1 METVSKTKI
10 RRRLELGK
18 KSCILMLK
26 LCPETD
32 RRVSGVGRKTRISQ
46 RSGDPSCMKKTPE
59 TRKDS
64 GSRIRRWVS
73 FHMTRLIDQWSFNAV
88 FFLVFLKLLQLCKL
102 LGAKP
107 TENGWRKVTG
117 IFLKGDISKFML
129 GIFRVT
135 PYPSGDLPS
144 CMDEAR
150 ERFLTRFAEFLR
162 AHGELHWAIMQKTFR
177 MHRRRLTETDL
188 LEVEFRQDGTLEN
201 ARIVLDPRYPP
212 SALSGKDID
221 TVLSLL
227 VRTHNRLNGGTDP
240 TRSRKL
246 YRIVKRRVLYLNAA
260 NLAKRMEAVRLL
272 RRMMNASCVTFLPL
286 PEHGTEAEI
295 QAERL
300 RTPDVTTYRHPGWGL
315 LNVFVRIH
323 PRLGEADL
331 WIQYHHVPVDG
342 MAMQEVLTEL
352 KTEWGEAG
360 KMSFPA
366 PGSPAS
372 EVEIQETPHKG
383 LFRARAF
390 FRFDGLLEL
399 RRRLNQKYAAEMR
412 GPATIAGMILWGLAK
427 SPQLHD
433 AKMLFPVDVEPG
445 TAAGG
450 NAPQRFERELSL
462 VFIRPSDYM
471 THLEKMGGFILFQR
485 EFNRRLKKTR
495 YRCSET
501 YEMLE
506 LLSMIH
512 PLFYYYAK
520 YLMPKEF
527 HDVVGTFGLS
537 VLRHAEVFIAPVT
550 DLQIR
555 GFLAFGRMDMPCEG
569 GGTAGCVSICGTREQ
584 IEAYLAAL
592 ERISGDYQSLLGKQK
607 QITEGEMS

>member
-1 METVSKTKI
+1 
-10 RRRLELGK
+10 
-18 KSCILMLK
+18 
-26 LCPETD
+26 
-32 RRVSGVGRKTRISQ
+32 
-46 RSGDPSCMKKTPE
+46 MKKT
-59 TRKDS
+59 TATGKDS
-64 GSRIRRWVS
+64 GLRIRRWVS
-73 FHMTRLIDQWSFNAV
+73 FHMTRLIDEWSLNAI

-107 TENGWRKVTG
+107 TENGWRKATG

-135 PYPSGDLPS
+135 PYPADTPPQN
-144 CMDEAR
+144 MDEAK
-150 ERFLTRFAEFLR
+150 ERFLSRFAEFLR

-177 MHRRRLTETDL
+177 VHRRRLTETDL
-188 LEVEFRQDGTLEN
+188 LEVEFRPDGTLEN

-212 SALSGKDID
+212 TVMSGKEID
-221 TVLSLL
+221 MLLSFL

-240 TRSRKL
+240 TRARKL
-246 YRIVKRRVLYLNAA
+246 YRIVKHRVLYLNAA

-286 PEHGTEAEI
+286 PEQGTEAEI
-295 QAERL
+295 HAERL
-300 RTPDVTTYRHPGWGL
+300 KTPDVTMFRHPGWGL
-315 LNVFVRIH
+315 LNVFVRVH

-360 KMSFPA
+360 KMSFPT
-366 PGSPAS
+366 PGSPTA

-399 RRRLNQKYAAEMR
+399 RRRINLAYAAEMR

-445 TAAGG
+445 QTAEGKP
-450 NAPQRFERELSL
+450 PQRFERELSL

-471 THLEKMGGFILFQR
+471 TPLEKMGGFVLFQR

-520 YLMPKEF
+520 YLMPREF

-550 DLQIR
+550 ELQIR

-584 IEAYLAAL
+584 IEAYLTAL

-607 QITEGEMS
+607 QITEGETP

>member
-1 METVSKTKI
+1 MFEVVFEKGNAAPASGHEQGTMLRQGELFRMKTTPDNTKDNGFRI
-10 RRRLELGK
+10 RRR
-18 KSCILMLK
+18 
-26 LCPETD
+26 
-32 RRVSGVGRKTRISQ
+32 
-46 RSGDPSCMKKTPE
+46 
-59 TRKDS
+59 
-64 GSRIRRWVS
+64 VS
-73 FHMTRLIDQWSFNAV
+73 FHMTRLFDQWSFNAIC
-88 FFLVFLKLLQLCKL
+88 FLIFLKLLQLCKL

-135 PYPSGDLPS
+135 PYPSGMRPETMKD
-144 CMDEAR
+144 AK
-150 ERFLTRFAEFLR
+150 ERFLLRFGEFLR

-177 MHRRRLTETDL
+177 LHRRRLTETDL
-188 LEVEFRQDGTLEN
+188 LEVEFRPDGTLEN
-201 ARIVLDPRYPP
+201 ARMVFDPRYPP
-212 SALSGKDID
+212 SGALSAKDID
-221 TVLSLL
+221 MLLSFF

-240 TRSRKL
+240 TRARKL
-246 YRIVKRRVLYLNAA
+246 YRKVKRRVLYLNAA
-260 NLAKRMEAVRLL
+260 NLGKRVEAVRLL

-286 PEHGTEAEI
+286 PDGGSEEKI
-295 QAERL
+295 RAERL
-300 RTPDVTTYRHPGWGL
+300 KTPDVTVYRHPGWGL

-323 PRLGEADL
+323 PGLGEADL

-342 MAMQEVLTEL
+342 LAMQEVLTEL

-360 KMSFPA
+360 RMSFPA
-366 PGSPAS
+366 PGSDAAD
-372 EVEIQETPHKG
+372 VEIRETPRKG

-399 RRRLNQKYAAEMR
+399 RRRINKAHAADMR

-445 TAAGG
+445 QAAEGG
-450 NAPQRFERELSL
+450 PPQRFERELSL

-471 THLEKMGGFILFQR
+471 THAEKLGGFIAFQR

-501 YEMLE
+501 YEMIE

-520 YLMPKEF
+520 YLMPREF
-527 HDVVGTFGLS
+527 QDVVGTFGLS

-555 GFLAFGRMDMPCEG
+555 GFLAFGRMDMPCDG

-584 IEAYLAAL
+584 IEAYLTAL

-607 QITEGEMS
+607 QITEGERP

>member
-1 METVSKTKI
+1 MKTAQ
-10 RRRLELGK
+10 E
-18 KSCILMLK
+18 
-26 LCPETD
+26 
-32 RRVSGVGRKTRISQ
+32 RKH
-46 RSGDPSCMKKTPE
+46 
-59 TRKDS
+59 DS

-73 FHMTRLIDQWSFNAV
+73 SHMTRLVDEWSFNAICFV
-88 FFLVFLKLLQLCKL
+88 IFLKLLQLCRL

-135 PYPSGDLPS
+135 PYSDGVAPGT
-144 CMDEAR
+144 MTEAR
-150 ERFLTRFAEFLR
+150 ERFLSRFGDFLR
-162 AHGELHWAIMQKTFR
+162 AHGELHWSIMQKTFR
-177 MHRRRLTETDL
+177 LHRKRLTETDL
-188 LEVEFRQDGTLEN
+188 LEVEFRPDGTLEN
-201 ARIVLDPRYPP
+201 ARMTFDSRYPP
-212 SALSGKDID
+212 SGALSDSDIRML
-221 TVLSLL
+221 LSFF
-227 VRTHNRLNGGTDP
+227 VRTHNRLTGLADSV
-240 TRSRKL
+240 RARKL
-246 YRIVKRRVLYLNAA
+246 YRKVKRRVLYLNAA
-260 NLAKRMEAVRLL
+260 NLARRMEAVRLL
-272 RRMMNASCVTFLPL
+272 RRIMNASCVTFLPL
-286 PEHGTEAEI
+286 PEGGDADAI

-300 RTPDVTTYRHPGWGL
+300 KTPDVTVYRHPGWGL

-323 PRLGEADL
+323 PDLSEADL

-342 MAMQEVLTEL
+342 LAMQEVLSEL
-352 KTEWGEAG
+352 KAEWGEAG
-360 KMSFPA
+360 KMCFPA
-366 PGSPAS
+366 PGSPAA

-390 FRFDGLLEL
+390 FRFDGLLEM
-399 RRRLNQKYAAEMR
+399 RRRLNQKHQREMR

-445 TAAGG
+445 SAPEGKP
-450 NAPQRFERELSL
+450 PQRFERELSL

-471 THLEKMGGFILFQR
+471 THAEKMGGFLLFQR

-520 YLMPKEF
+520 YLMPREF

-584 IEAYLAAL
+584 IEAYLTAL
-592 ERISGDYQSLLGKQK
+592 ERISGDYQSLLDKRR
-607 QITEGEMS
+607 QITEGGES

>member
-1 METVSKTKI
+1 MFRGYVRRQIVGKTYGHQPENQAESGGTTIMKTAPKI
-10 RRRLELGK
+10 K
-18 KSCILMLK
+18 K
-26 LCPETD
+26 D
-32 RRVSGVGRKTRISQ
+32 N
-46 RSGDPSCMKKTPE
+46 
-59 TRKDS
+59 

-73 FHMTRLIDQWSFNAV
+73 FHMTRLFDQWSFNAIC
-88 FFLVFLKLLQLCKL
+88 FLIFLKLLQLCKL
-102 LGAKP
+102 MGAKP
-107 TENGWRKVTG
+107 TENGWRKATG

-135 PYPSGDLPS
+135 PYPADAQPKD
-144 CMDEAR
+144 MNEAK
-150 ERFLTRFAEFLR
+150 EHFLTRFAEFLR

-177 MHRRRLTETDL
+177 LHRRRLTETDL
-188 LEVEFRQDGTLEN
+188 LEVEFRTDGTLEN

-212 SALSGKDID
+212 SAALSEKDID
-221 TVLSLL
+221 TILSLF

-240 TRSRKL
+240 TRARKL

-260 NLAKRMEAVRLL
+260 NLGKRMEAVRLL

-286 PEHGTEAEI
+286 PGHGTEAEI

-300 RTPDVTTYRHPGWGL
+300 KTPDVTVYRHPGWGL

-323 PRLGEADL
+323 PGLGEADL

-342 MAMQEVLTEL
+342 LAMQEVLTEL
-352 KTEWGEAG
+352 KTEWGNAG
-360 KMSFPA
+360 RMSFPA
-366 PGSPAS
+366 PGSDAAA
-372 EVEIQETPHKG
+372 VEIRETPHKG

-399 RRRLNQKYAAEMR
+399 RRRINRAYAAEMR

-433 AKMLFPVDVEPG
+433 VKMLFPVDVEPG
-445 TAAGG
+445 QVAEGKP
-450 NAPQRFERELSL
+450 PQRFERELSL

-471 THLEKMGGFILFQR
+471 THIEKMGGFILFQR

-501 YEMLE
+501 YEMIE

-555 GFLAFGRMDMPCEG
+555 GFLAFGRMDMPCDG

-584 IEAYLAAL
+584 IKAYLAAL
-592 ERISGDYQSLLGKQK
+592 DRISGDYQSLLGKQK
-607 QITEGEMS
+607 QITEGETP

>member
-1 METVSKTKI
+1 MKT
-10 RRRLELGK
+10 
-18 KSCILMLK
+18 
-26 LCPETD
+26 
-32 RRVSGVGRKTRISQ
+32 
-46 RSGDPSCMKKTPE
+46 TPE
-59 TRKDS
+59 KKKDS

-73 FHMTRLIDQWSFNAV
+73 FHMTRLIDEWSFNAIC
-88 FFLVFLKLLQLCKL
+88 FLIFLKLLQLFKL

-135 PYPSGDLPS
+135 PYSEGAVPETIT
-144 CMDEAR
+144 EAR
-150 ERFLTRFAEFLR
+150 ERFLSRFGEFLR

-177 MHRRRLTETDL
+177 LHRKRLTETDL
-188 LEVEFRQDGTLEN
+188 LEVEFRPDGTLEN
-201 ARIVLDPRYPP
+201 ARMTFDPRYPP
-212 SALSGKDID
+212 SD
-221 TVLSLL
+221 VLSDNDIRILL
-227 VRTHNRLNGGTDP
+227 SFFVRTHNRLTGLADSV
-240 TRSRKL
+240 RAQKL
-246 YRIVKRRVLYLNAA
+246 YRKVKRRVLYLNAA
-260 NLAKRMEAVRLL
+260 NIGKRMEAVRLL
-272 RRMMNASCVTFLPL
+272 RRIMNASCVTFLPL
-286 PEHGTEAEI
+286 PEGGDAAAI

-300 RTPDVTTYRHPGWGL
+300 KTPDVTVYRHPGWGL

-323 PRLGEADL
+323 PGLSEADL

-342 MAMQEVLTEL
+342 LAMQEVLSEL
-352 KTEWGEAG
+352 KAEWGEAG
-360 KMSFPA
+360 RMCFPA
-366 PGSPAS
+366 PGSPAA
-372 EVEIQETPHKG
+372 EVEIRETPRKG

-390 FRFDGLLEL
+390 FRFDGLLEM
-399 RRRLNQKYAAEMR
+399 RRRLNQKHQREMR

-445 TAAGG
+445 SAPEGKP
-450 NAPQRFERELSL
+450 PQRFERELSL

-471 THLEKMGGFILFQR
+471 THLEKMGGFLLFQR

-501 YEMLE
+501 YEMIE

-520 YLMPKEF
+520 YLMPREF

-584 IEAYLAAL
+584 IDAYLTAL
-592 ERISGDYQSLLGKQK
+592 ERISGDYQSLLDKRK
-607 QITEGEMS
+607 PITEGEES

>member
-1 METVSKTKI
+1 
-10 RRRLELGK
+10 
-18 KSCILMLK
+18 
-26 LCPETD
+26 
-32 RRVSGVGRKTRISQ
+32 
-46 RSGDPSCMKKTPE
+46 
-59 TRKDS
+59 
-64 GSRIRRWVS
+64 
-73 FHMTRLIDQWSFNAV
+73 MTRLIDEWSFNAIC
-88 FFLVFLKLLQLCKL
+88 FLIFLKLLQLFKL

-135 PYPSGDLPS
+135 PYSEGAVPETIT
-144 CMDEAR
+144 EAR
-150 ERFLTRFAEFLR
+150 ERFLSRFGEFLR

-177 MHRRRLTETDL
+177 LHRKRLTETDL
-188 LEVEFRQDGTLEN
+188 LEVEFRPDGTLEN
-201 ARIVLDPRYPP
+201 ARMTFDPRYPP
-212 SALSGKDID
+212 SD
-221 TVLSLL
+221 VLSDNDIRILL
-227 VRTHNRLNGGTDP
+227 SFFVRTHNRLTGLADSV
-240 TRSRKL
+240 RAQKL
-246 YRIVKRRVLYLNAA
+246 YRKVKRRVLYLNAA
-260 NLAKRMEAVRLL
+260 NLGKRMEAVRVL
-272 RRMMNASCVTFLPL
+272 RRIMNASCVTFLPL
-286 PEHGTEAEI
+286 PEGGDAAAI
-295 QAERL
+295 QTERL
-300 RTPDVTTYRHPGWGL
+300 KTPDVTVYRHPGWGL

-323 PRLGEADL
+323 PGLSEADL

-342 MAMQEVLTEL
+342 LAMQEVLSEL
-352 KTEWGEAG
+352 KAEWGEAG
-360 KMSFPA
+360 RMCFPA
-366 PGSPAS
+366 PGSPAA
-372 EVEIQETPHKG
+372 EVEIRETPRKG

-390 FRFDGLLEL
+390 FRFDGLLEM
-399 RRRLNQKYAAEMR
+399 RRRLNQKHQREMR

-445 TAAGG
+445 SAPEGKP
-450 NAPQRFERELSL
+450 PQRFERELSL

-471 THLEKMGGFILFQR
+471 THLEKMGGFLLFQR

-501 YEMLE
+501 YEMIE

-520 YLMPKEF
+520 YLMPREF

-584 IEAYLAAL
+584 IDAYLTAL
-592 ERISGDYQSLLGKQK
+592 ERISGDYQSLLDKRK
-607 QITEGEMS
+607 PITEGEES

>member
-1 METVSKTKI
+1 MQYI
-10 RRRLELGK
+10 
-18 KSCILMLK
+18 ILIAYEPLQLSEDAK
-26 LCPETD
+26 
-32 RRVSGVGRKTRISQ
+32 
-46 RSGDPSCMKKTPE
+46 KKTEPAAGEHPGMKEASE
-59 TRKDS
+59 TTKDS
-64 GSRIRRWVS
+64 GSRIRRGVS
-73 FHMTRLIDQWSFNAV
+73 FHMTRLFDQWSFNAIC
-88 FFLVFLKLLQLCKL
+88 FLIFLKLLQICKFF
-102 LGAKP
+102 GAKP
-107 TENGWRKVTG
+107 TENGWRKATG

-135 PYPSGDLPS
+135 PYSVGAAPET
-144 CMDEAR
+144 MEEAK
-150 ERFLTRFAEFLR
+150 ESFLSRFGGFLR
-162 AHGELHWAIMQKTFR
+162 EHGELHWAIMQTTFR
-177 MHRRRLTETDL
+177 LHRKRLTETDL
-188 LEVEFRQDGTLEN
+188 LEVEFRPDGTLEN
-201 ARIVLDPRYPP
+201 AKMTFDPRFPP
-212 SALSGKDID
+212 SEALTEKDVLTI
-221 TVLSLL
+221 LSLF
-227 VRTHNRLNGGTDP
+227 VRTHNRLIDQNDSV
-240 TRSRKL
+240 RSRKL
-246 YRIVKRRVLYLNAA
+246 YRKVKRRVLYLNAA
-260 NLAKRMEAVRLL
+260 NLGKRVEAVHLL

-286 PEHGTEAEI
+286 PKDGCEETI

-300 RTPDVTTYRHPGWGL
+300 KTPDVSVYRHPGWGL

-323 PRLGEADL
+323 PGLSEADL

-342 MAMQEVLTEL
+342 LAMQEILSEL

-360 KMSFPA
+360 KMCFPS

-383 LFRARAF
+383 LYRARAF

-399 RRRLNQKYAAEMR
+399 RRRLNLDYTSEMR

-427 SPQLHD
+427 SPHLRD

-445 TAAGG
+445 QAAAGD
-450 NAPQRFERELSL
+450 PPERFERELSL

-471 THLEKMGGFILFQR
+471 TRAEKMGGFLAFQR

-501 YEMLE
+501 YEMIE

-520 YLMPKEF
+520 YLMPREF

-569 GGTAGCVSICGTREQ
+569 GGTAGCVSICGTKEQ
-584 IEAYLAAL
+584 IEAYLTAL
-592 ERISGDYQSLLGKQK
+592 ERISGDYESLLGRQE
-607 QITEGEMS
+607 QITEGEKT

>member
-1 METVSKTKI
+1 MKTAQ
-10 RRRLELGK
+10 E
-18 KSCILMLK
+18 
-26 LCPETD
+26 
-32 RRVSGVGRKTRISQ
+32 RK
-46 RSGDPSCMKKTPE
+46 
-59 TRKDS
+59 KDS
-64 GSRIRRWVS
+64 GLRIRRWVS
-73 FHMTRLIDQWSFNAV
+73 SHMTRLVDEWSFNAICFV
-88 FFLVFLKLLQLCKL
+88 IFLKLLQLCRL

-129 GIFRVT
+129 GVFRVT
-135 PYPSGDLPS
+135 PYSDGAAPETMP
-144 CMDEAR
+144 EAR
-150 ERFLTRFAEFLR
+150 ERFLSRFGEFLR
-162 AHGELHWAIMQKTFR
+162 AHGELHWSIMQKTFR
-177 MHRRRLTETDL
+177 LHRKRLTETDL
-188 LEVEFRQDGTLEN
+188 LEVEFRPDGTLEN
-201 ARIVLDPRYPP
+201 ARMTFDPRYPP
-212 SALSGKDID
+212 SGALSDSDIRML
-221 TVLSLL
+221 LSFF
-227 VRTHNRLNGGTDP
+227 VRTHNRLTGLADSV
-240 TRSRKL
+240 RARKL
-246 YRIVKRRVLYLNAA
+246 YRKVKRRVLYLNAA
-260 NLAKRMEAVRLL
+260 NLTRRMEAVRLL
-272 RRMMNASCVTFLPL
+272 RRIMNASCVTFLPL
-286 PEHGTEAEI
+286 PEGGDADAI

-300 RTPDVTTYRHPGWGL
+300 KTPDVTVYRHPGWGL

-323 PRLGEADL
+323 PDLSEADL
-331 WIQYHHVPVDG
+331 WIQDHHVPVDG
-342 MAMQEVLTEL
+342 LAMQEVLSEL
-352 KTEWGEAG
+352 KAEWGEAG
-360 KMSFPA
+360 KMCFPA
-366 PGSPAS
+366 PGSPAA
-372 EVEIQETPHKG
+372 EVEIRETPHKG

-390 FRFDGLLEL
+390 FRFDGLLEM
-399 RRRLNQKYAAEMR
+399 RRRLNQKHQREMR

-433 AKMLFPVDVEPG
+433 VKMLFPVDVEPG
-445 TAAGG
+445 SAPEGKP
-450 NAPQRFERELSL
+450 PQRFERELSL

-471 THLEKMGGFILFQR
+471 THREKMGGFLLFQR

-520 YLMPKEF
+520 YLMPREF

-584 IEAYLAAL
+584 IDAYLTAL
-592 ERISGDYQSLLGKQK
+592 ERISGDYQSLLDKRR
-607 QITEGEMS
+607 QITEGEES

>member
-1 METVSKTKI
+1 MKTA
-10 RRRLELGK
+10 
-18 KSCILMLK
+18 
-26 LCPETD
+26 PE
-32 RRVSGVGRKTRISQ
+32 KT
-46 RSGDPSCMKKTPE
+46 
-59 TRKDS
+59 KDS

-73 FHMTRLIDQWSFNAV
+73 FHMTRLIDEWSFNAIC
-88 FFLVFLKLLQLCKL
+88 FLIFLKLLQLFKL

-117 IFLKGDISKFML
+117 IFLKSDISKFML

-135 PYPSGDLPS
+135 PYSEGAVPETI
-144 CMDEAR
+144 MEAR
-150 ERFLTRFAEFLR
+150 ERFLSRFGEFLR

-177 MHRRRLTETDL
+177 LHRKRLTETDL
-188 LEVEFRQDGTLEN
+188 LDVEFRPDGTLEN
-201 ARIVLDPRYPP
+201 ARMTFDPRYPP
-212 SALSGKDID
+212 SD
-221 TVLSLL
+221 VLSDNDIRILL
-227 VRTHNRLNGGTDP
+227 SFFVRTHNRLTGLADSV
-240 TRSRKL
+240 RAQKL
-246 YRIVKRRVLYLNAA
+246 YRKVKRRVLYLNAA
-260 NLAKRMEAVRLL
+260 NLGKRMEAVRVL
-272 RRMMNASCVTFLPL
+272 RRIMNASCVTFLPL
-286 PEHGTEAEI
+286 PEGGDAAAI

-300 RTPDVTTYRHPGWGL
+300 KTPDVTVYRHPGWGL

-323 PRLGEADL
+323 PGLSEADL

-342 MAMQEVLTEL
+342 LAMQEVLSEL
-352 KTEWGEAG
+352 KAEWGEAG
-360 KMSFPA
+360 RMCFPA
-366 PGSPAS
+366 PGSPAA
-372 EVEIQETPHKG
+372 EVEIRETPHKG

-390 FRFDGLLEL
+390 FRFDGLLEM
-399 RRRLNQKYAAEMR
+399 RRRLNQKHQREMR

-445 TAAGG
+445 SAPEGKP
-450 NAPQRFERELSL
+450 PQRFERELSL

-471 THLEKMGGFILFQR
+471 THLEKMGGFLLFQR

-501 YEMLE
+501 YEMIE

-520 YLMPKEF
+520 YLMPREF

-584 IEAYLAAL
+584 IDAYLAAL
-592 ERISGDYQSLLGKQK
+592 ERISGDYQSLLDKRK
-607 QITEGEMS
+607 PTTEGEES

>member
-1 METVSKTKI
+1 M
-10 RRRLELGK
+10 
-18 KSCILMLK
+18 KSA
-26 LCPETD
+26 PET
-32 RRVSGVGRKTRISQ
+32 T
-46 RSGDPSCMKKTPE
+46 
-59 TRKDS
+59 KDS
-64 GSRIRRWVS
+64 GSRIRRGVS
-73 FHMTRLIDQWSFNAV
+73 FHMTRLIDQWSFNAIC
-88 FFLVFLKLLQLCKL
+88 FLIFLKLLQLCKL

-107 TENGWRKVTG
+107 TENGWRKATG

-135 PYPSGDLPS
+135 PYTDGTAPHT
-144 CMDEAR
+144 MEKAR
-150 ERFLTRFAEFLR
+150 EAFLERFSGFLR
-162 AHGELHWAIMQKTFR
+162 EHAELHWAIMQTTFR
-177 MHRRRLTETDL
+177 LHRKRLTETDL
-188 LEVEFRQDGTLEN
+188 VEVEFRPDGTLEN
-201 ARIVLDPRYPP
+201 ARMVFDPRYPP
-212 SALSGKDID
+212 TLSAKEID
-221 TVLSLL
+221 TILSLL

-240 TRSRKL
+240 TRARKL
-246 YRIVKRRVLYLNAA
+246 YRKVKRRVLYLNAA
-260 NLAKRMEAVRLL
+260 NIGKRVEAVHLL

-286 PEHGTEAEI
+286 PENGSEAEI

-300 RTPDVTTYRHPGWGL
+300 KTPDVTVYRHPGWGL

-323 PRLGEADL
+323 PGLAEADL

-342 MAMQEVLTEL
+342 LAMQEVLSEL
-352 KTEWGEAG
+352 KNEWGEAG
-360 KMSFPA
+360 KMCFPA
-366 PGSPAS
+366 PGSPAAA
-372 EVEIQETPHKG
+372 VEIRETPHKG

-399 RRRLNQKYAAEMR
+399 RRRLNRDYSAEMR
-412 GPATIAGMILWGLAK
+412 GPATIAGLILWGLAK

-445 TAAGG
+445 QTAEG
-450 NAPQRFERELSL
+450 NPPQRFERELSL

-471 THLEKMGGFILFQR
+471 THAEKMGGFLLFQR

-501 YEMLE
+501 YEMIE

-592 ERISGDYQSLLGKQK
+592 DRISGDYQSLLGKQNLT
-607 QITEGEMS
+607 TEGEKP

>member
-1 METVSKTKI
+1 MTKMKT
-10 RRRLELGK
+10 
-18 KSCILMLK
+18 
-26 LCPETD
+26 
-32 RRVSGVGRKTRISQ
+32 
-46 RSGDPSCMKKTPE
+46 TPE
-59 TRKDS
+59 TKIDS

-73 FHMTRLIDQWSFNAV
+73 FHMTRLFDQWSFNAIC
-88 FFLVFLKLLQLCKL
+88 FLIFLKLLQLCKL
-102 LGAKP
+102 MGAKP
-107 TENGWRKVTG
+107 TENGWRKATG

-135 PYPSGDLPS
+135 PYPADAPPR
-144 CMDEAR
+144 DTNDAKD
-150 ERFLTRFAEFLR
+150 RFLTRFAEFLR

-177 MHRRRLTETDL
+177 LHRRRLTETDL
-188 LEVEFRQDGTLEN
+188 LEVEFRPDGTLEN

-212 SALSGKDID
+212 SVTLSEKDIN
-221 TVLSLL
+221 TVLSLF

-240 TRSRKL
+240 TRARKL
-246 YRIVKRRVLYLNAA
+246 YRAVKRRVLYLNAA
-260 NLAKRMEAVRLL
+260 NLGKRMEAVRLL

-286 PEHGTEAEI
+286 PEHGTEEEI
-295 QAERL
+295 RAERL
-300 RTPDVTTYRHPGWGL
+300 RTPDVTVYRHPGWGL

-323 PRLGEADL
+323 PGLGESDL

-342 MAMQEVLTEL
+342 LAMQEVLTEL
-352 KTEWGEAG
+352 KTEWGSAG
-360 KMSFPA
+360 RMSFPA
-366 PGSPAS
+366 PGSDAAA
-372 EVEIQETPHKG
+372 VEIRETPHKG
-383 LFRARAF
+383 LYRARAF

-399 RRRLNQKYAAEMR
+399 RRRINLAYAAEMR

-445 TAAGG
+445 QTPEGG
-450 NAPQRFERELSL
+450 PPQRFERELSL

-471 THLEKMGGFILFQR
+471 THIEKMGGFILFQR

-501 YEMLE
+501 YEMIE

-555 GFLAFGRMDMPCEG
+555 GFLAFGRMDMPCDG
-569 GGTAGCVSICGTREQ
+569 GGTAGCVSICGTQEQ
-584 IEAYLAAL
+584 IKAYLAAL
-592 ERISGDYQSLLGKQK
+592 DRISGDYQSLLGKQK
-607 QITEGEMS
+607 QITEGETP

>member
-1 METVSKTKI
+1 M
-10 RRRLELGK
+10 
-18 KSCILMLK
+18 KSA
-26 LCPETD
+26 PET
-32 RRVSGVGRKTRISQ
+32 TR
-46 RSGDPSCMKKTPE
+46 
-59 TRKDS
+59 DS
-64 GSRIRRWVS
+64 GSRIRHGVS
-73 FHMTRLIDQWSFNAV
+73 FHMTRLIDQWSFNAIC
-88 FFLVFLKLLQLCKL
+88 FLIFLKLLQLCKL

-135 PYPSGDLPS
+135 PYQDGAMPRN
-144 CMDEAR
+144 MAEAR
-150 ERFLTRFAEFLR
+150 ETFLARFGGFLR
-162 AHGELHWAIMQKTFR
+162 KHGELHWAIMQKTFR
-177 MHRRRLTETDL
+177 LHRYRLTETDL

-201 ARIVLDPRYPP
+201 ARMVFDPQSPLSP
-212 SALSGKDID
+212 ALTEKDVQTII
-221 TVLSLL
+221 SLF
-227 VRTHNRLNGGTDP
+227 VRTHNRLIGQDDSV
-240 TRSRKL
+240 RARKL
-246 YRIVKRRVLYLNAA
+246 YRKVKRRVLYLNAA
-260 NLAKRMEAVRLL
+260 NLGKRVEAVHLL

-286 PEHGTEAEI
+286 PDAGDAEAV

-300 RTPDVTTYRHPGWGL
+300 KTPDVTVYRHPGWGL

-323 PRLGEADL
+323 PGLAEADL

-342 MAMQEVLTEL
+342 LAMQEVLSEL
-352 KTEWGEAG
+352 KDEWGEAG
-360 KMSFPA
+360 KMCFPA
-366 PGSPAS
+366 PGSPAA
-372 EVEIQETPHKG
+372 EVEIQETTHKG
-383 LFRARAF
+383 LYRARAF

-399 RRRLNQKYAAEMR
+399 RRRLNRDHTAEMR
-412 GPATIAGMILWGLAK
+412 GPATIAGLILWGLAK
-427 SPQLHD
+427 SPHLHD

-445 TAAGG
+445 QDAEGKP
-450 NAPQRFERELSL
+450 PQRFERELSL

-471 THLEKMGGFILFQR
+471 THAEKIDEFLAFQR

-501 YEMLE
+501 YEMIE

-520 YLMPKEF
+520 YLMPREF

-584 IEAYLAAL
+584 IEAYLTAL
-592 ERISGDYQSLLGKQK
+592 ERISGDYQSLLCKQNL
-607 QITEGEMS
+607 ITESEAT

>member
-1 METVSKTKI
+1 MKTA
-10 RRRLELGK
+10 
-18 KSCILMLK
+18 
-26 LCPETD
+26 PENT
-32 RRVSGVGRKTRISQ
+32 
-46 RSGDPSCMKKTPE
+46 
-59 TRKDS
+59 KDS

-73 FHMTRLIDQWSFNAV
+73 FHMTRLIDEWSFNAIC
-88 FFLVFLKLLQLCKL
+88 FLIFLKLLQLCKL

-135 PYPSGDLPS
+135 PFPEDAKPGS
-144 CMDEAR
+144 MAEAR
-150 ERFLTRFAEFLR
+150 ERFLSRFGEFLR

-177 MHRRRLTETDL
+177 LHRKRLTETDL
-188 LEVEFRQDGTLEN
+188 LEVEFRPDGTLEN
-201 ARIVLDPRYPP
+201 ARMTFDPRYPP
-212 SALSGKDID
+212 SD
-221 TVLSLL
+221 VLSDSDIRMLL
-227 VRTHNRLNGGTDP
+227 SFFVRTHNRLTGLADSV
-240 TRSRKL
+240 RARKL
-246 YRIVKRRVLYLNAA
+246 YRKVKRRVLYLNAA
-260 NLAKRMEAVRLL
+260 NLGKRMEAVRLL
-272 RRMMNASCVTFLPL
+272 RRIMNASCVTFLPL
-286 PEHGTEAEI
+286 PEGGDAAAI

-300 RTPDVTTYRHPGWGL
+300 KTPDVTVYRHPGWGL

-323 PRLGEADL
+323 PEFSEADL

-342 MAMQEVLTEL
+342 LAMQEVLSEL
-352 KTEWGEAG
+352 KAEWGEAG
-360 KMSFPA
+360 RMCFPA
-366 PGSPAS
+366 PGSPGA
-372 EVEIQETPHKG
+372 EVEIRETPRKG

-390 FRFDGLLEL
+390 FRFDGLLEM
-399 RRRLNQKYAAEMR
+399 RRRLNQKHQREMR

-445 TAAGG
+445 STSEGK
-450 NAPQRFERELSL
+450 PLQRFERELSL

-471 THLEKMGGFILFQR
+471 THMEKMGGFLLFQR

-501 YEMLE
+501 YEMIE

-520 YLMPKEF
+520 YLMPREF

-592 ERISGDYQSLLGKQK
+592 ERISGDYQSLLDRHKP
-607 QITEGEMS
+607 ITEGEIP

>member
-1 METVSKTKI
+1 MKT
-10 RRRLELGK
+10 
-18 KSCILMLK
+18 
-26 LCPETD
+26 
-32 RRVSGVGRKTRISQ
+32 
-46 RSGDPSCMKKTPE
+46 TPE
-59 TRKDS
+59 KKKDS

-73 FHMTRLIDQWSFNAV
+73 FHMTRLIDEWSFNAIC
-88 FFLVFLKLLQLCKL
+88 FLIFLKLLQLFKL

-135 PYPSGDLPS
+135 PYSEGAVPETIT
-144 CMDEAR
+144 EAR
-150 ERFLTRFAEFLR
+150 ERFLSRFGEFLR

-177 MHRRRLTETDL
+177 LHRKRLTETDL
-188 LEVEFRQDGTLEN
+188 LEVEFRPDGTLEN
-201 ARIVLDPRYPP
+201 ARMTFDPRYPP
-212 SALSGKDID
+212 SD
-221 TVLSLL
+221 VLSDNDIRILL
-227 VRTHNRLNGGTDP
+227 SFFVRTHNRLTGLADSV
-240 TRSRKL
+240 RAQKL
-246 YRIVKRRVLYLNAA
+246 YRKVKRRVLYLNAA
-260 NLAKRMEAVRLL
+260 NLGKRMEAVRVL
-272 RRMMNASCVTFLPL
+272 RRIMNASCVTFLPL
-286 PEHGTEAEI
+286 PEGGDAAAI
-295 QAERL
+295 QTERL
-300 RTPDVTTYRHPGWGL
+300 KTPDVTVYRHPGWGL

-323 PRLGEADL
+323 PGLSEADL

-342 MAMQEVLTEL
+342 LAMQEVLSEL
-352 KTEWGEAG
+352 KAEWGEAG
-360 KMSFPA
+360 RMCFPA
-366 PGSPAS
+366 PGSPAA
-372 EVEIQETPHKG
+372 EVEIRETPRKG

-390 FRFDGLLEL
+390 FRFDGLLEM
-399 RRRLNQKYAAEMR
+399 RRRLNQKHQREMR

-445 TAAGG
+445 SAPEGKP
-450 NAPQRFERELSL
+450 PQRFERELSL

-471 THLEKMGGFILFQR
+471 THLEKMGGFLLFQR

-501 YEMLE
+501 YEMIE

-520 YLMPKEF
+520 YLMPREF

-584 IEAYLAAL
+584 IDAYLTAL
-592 ERISGDYQSLLGKQK
+592 ERISGDYQSLLDKRK
-607 QITEGEMS
+607 PITEGEES

>member
-1 METVSKTKI
+1 MRDCRNGGRTQKEKQTASK
-10 RRRLELGK
+10 EH
-18 KSCILMLK
+18 SSM
-26 LCPETD
+26 
-32 RRVSGVGRKTRISQ
+32 KT
-46 RSGDPSCMKKTPE
+46 TTE
-59 TRKDS
+59 NAKDN
-64 GSRIRRWVS
+64 GSRIRRGVS
-73 FHMTRLIDQWSFNAV
+73 FHMTRLIDQWSFNAIC
-88 FFLVFLKLLQLCKL
+88 FLIFLKLLQLCKL

-135 PYPSGDLPS
+135 PYPVGSPPENMQD
-144 CMDEAR
+144 AR
-150 ERFLTRFAEFLR
+150 ERFLSRFGEFLR
-162 AHGELHWAIMQKTFR
+162 AHGELHWAIMQKTLR
-177 MHRRRLTETDL
+177 LHRKRLTETDL
-188 LEVEFRQDGTLEN
+188 LEVEFRPDGTLES
-201 ARIVLDPRYPP
+201 ARMVFDPRYPP
-212 SALSGKDID
+212 STALSGKDID
-221 TVLSLL
+221 TLLSFF

-240 TRSRKL
+240 TRARKL
-246 YRIVKRRVLYLNAA
+246 YRKVKRRVLYLNAS
-260 NLAKRMEAVRLL
+260 NLGKRMEAMRLL

-286 PEHGTEAEI
+286 PEDGTGDEI

-300 RTPDVTTYRHPGWGL
+300 KTPDVTTYRHPGWGL

-323 PRLGEADL
+323 PGLGEADL

-342 MAMQEVLTEL
+342 LAMQEVLTEL

-360 KMSFPA
+360 RMSFPA
-366 PGSPAS
+366 PGSAAA
-372 EVEIQETPHKG
+372 EVEIRETPHKG

-399 RRRLNQKYAAEMR
+399 RRRINLKYAAEMR

-445 TAAGG
+445 SAPAGKP
-450 NAPQRFERELSL
+450 PQRFERELSL

-471 THLEKMGGFILFQR
+471 THDEKMGGFVAFQR

-501 YEMLE
+501 YEMIE

-520 YLMPKEF
+520 HLMPREF

-584 IEAYLAAL
+584 IEAYLTAL

-607 QITEGEMS
+607 QTTEGEEP

>member
-1 METVSKTKI
+1 M
-10 RRRLELGK
+10 LELC
-18 KSCILMLK
+18 S
-26 LCPETD
+26 ETN
-32 RRVSGVGRKTRISQ
+32 RRNRDSDGGRKRRIRQ
-46 RSGDPSCMKKTPE
+46 RRGEPSSMKKTPGN
-59 TRKDS
+59 RKDS

-73 FHMTRLIDQWSFNAV
+73 FHMTRLIDQWSINAI
-88 FFLVFLKLLQLCKL
+88 FFLIFLKLLQLCKL

-135 PYPSGDLPS
+135 PYPADASPRD
-144 CMDEAR
+144 MNEAK
-150 ERFLTRFAEFLR
+150 ERFLSRFAEFLR

-177 MHRRRLTETDL
+177 LHRRRLTETDL
-188 LEVEFRQDGTLEN
+188 LEVEFRPDGTLEN

-212 SALSGKDID
+212 SALSEKEINML
-221 TVLSLL
+221 LSLL

-240 TRSRKL
+240 TRARKL

-260 NLAKRMEAVRLL
+260 NLAKRMDAVRLL

-286 PEHGTEAEI
+286 PEQGSEAEI
-295 QAERL
+295 HAERL
-300 RTPDVTTYRHPGWGL
+300 KTPDVTTYRHPGWGL

-323 PRLGEADL
+323 PGLGEADL

-342 MAMQEVLTEL
+342 MAMQEILTEL

-360 KMSFPA
+360 KMTFPA
-366 PGSPAS
+366 PGSPAA

-399 RRRLNQKYAAEMR
+399 RRRINLAYTAEMR

-445 TAAGG
+445 QTGEG
-450 NAPQRFERELSL
+450 KPPQRFERELSL

-471 THLEKMGGFILFQR
+471 TPLDKMGGFILFQR

-501 YEMLE
+501 YEMIE

-584 IEAYLAAL
+584 IEAYLTAL

-607 QITEGEMS
+607 QITEGEIP

>member
-1 METVSKTKI
+1 MKTAQ
-10 RRRLELGK
+10 E
-18 KSCILMLK
+18 
-26 LCPETD
+26 
-32 RRVSGVGRKTRISQ
+32 RK
-46 RSGDPSCMKKTPE
+46 
-59 TRKDS
+59 KDS

-73 FHMTRLIDQWSFNAV
+73 SHMTRLIDEWSFNAICFV
-88 FFLVFLKLLQLCKL
+88 IFLKLLQLCRL

-135 PYPSGDLPS
+135 PYSDGAAPETMP
-144 CMDEAR
+144 EAR
-150 ERFLTRFAEFLR
+150 ERFLSRFGEFLR
-162 AHGELHWAIMQKTFR
+162 AHGELHWSIMQKTFR
-177 MHRRRLTETDL
+177 LHRKRLTETDL
-188 LEVEFRQDGTLEN
+188 LEVEFRPDGTLEN
-201 ARIVLDPRYPP
+201 ARMTFDPRYPP
-212 SALSGKDID
+212 SGALSDSDIRML
-221 TVLSLL
+221 LSFF
-227 VRTHNRLNGGTDP
+227 VRTHNRLTGLADSV
-240 TRSRKL
+240 RARKL
-246 YRIVKRRVLYLNAA
+246 YRKVKRRVLYLNAA

-272 RRMMNASCVTFLPL
+272 RRIMNASCVTFLPL
-286 PEHGTEAEI
+286 PEDGDADAIH
-295 QAERL
+295 AERL
-300 RTPDVTTYRHPGWGL
+300 KTPDVTVYRHPGWGL

-323 PRLGEADL
+323 PDRSEADL

-342 MAMQEVLTEL
+342 LAMQEVLSEL
-352 KTEWGEAG
+352 KAEWGEAG
-360 KMSFPA
+360 KMCFPA
-366 PGSPAS
+366 PGSPAA
-372 EVEIQETPHKG
+372 EVEIRETPHKG

-390 FRFDGLLEL
+390 FRFDGLLEM
-399 RRRLNQKYAAEMR
+399 RRRLNQKHQREMR

-427 SPQLHD
+427 SPQLQD

-445 TAAGG
+445 SAPEGKP
-450 NAPQRFERELSL
+450 PQRFERELSL

-471 THLEKMGGFILFQR
+471 THKEKMGGFLLFQR

-520 YLMPKEF
+520 YLMPREF

-569 GGTAGCVSICGTREQ
+569 GGTAGCVSSCGTREQ
-584 IEAYLAAL
+584 IDAYLTAL
-592 ERISGDYQSLLGKQK
+592 ERISGDYQSLLDKRR
-607 QITEGEMS
+607 QITEGEES

>member
-1 METVSKTKI
+1 MEK
-10 RRRLELGK
+10 RLQ
-18 KSCILMLK
+18 
-26 LCPETD
+26 TD
-32 RRVSGVGRKTRISQ
+32 RRNGGAAQTEKQARQGEQTGMKTTS
-46 RSGDPSCMKKTPE
+46 E
-59 TRKDS
+59 TTKDN

-73 FHMTRLIDQWSFNAV
+73 FHMTRLFDQWSFNAIC
-88 FFLVFLKLLQLCKL
+88 FLIFLKLLQLCKL

-107 TENGWRKVTG
+107 SENGWRKATG

-135 PYPSGDLPS
+135 PYPADAPPKNIS
-144 CMDEAR
+144 EAK
-150 ERFLTRFAEFLR
+150 ERFLSRFGEFLR

-177 MHRRRLTETDL
+177 LHRRRLTETDL
-188 LEVEFRQDGTLEN
+188 LEVEFRPDGTLEN
-201 ARIVLDPRYPP
+201 ARMVFDPQHPP
-212 SALSGKDID
+212 TGALSEREMDML
-221 TVLSLL
+221 LSLF

-240 TRSRKL
+240 TRARKL

-260 NLAKRMEAVRLL
+260 NIAKRVEAVRLL

-286 PEHGTEAEI
+286 PENGTEGEI
-295 QAERL
+295 RAERL
-300 RTPDVTTYRHPGWGL
+300 KTPDVTMYRHPGWGL

-323 PRLGEADL
+323 PGLGEADL

-342 MAMQEVLTEL
+342 LAMQEILTEL

-360 KMSFPA
+360 KMLFPA
-366 PGSPAS
+366 PGSPAA
-372 EVEIQETPHKG
+372 EVEIAETPHKG

-399 RRRLNQKYAAEMR
+399 RARINSAYAAEMR

-433 AKMLFPVDVEPG
+433 VKMLFPVDVEPG
-445 TAAGG
+445 QAAEGR
-450 NAPQRFERELSL
+450 PPERFERELSL

-501 YEMLE
+501 YEMIE

-607 QITEGEMS
+607 LITEGEYP

>member
-1 METVSKTKI
+1 MLYLRTACRSGI
-10 RRRLELGK
+10 RGRKQEKKQLRGK
-18 KSCILMLK
+18 LFTMKPA
-26 LCPETD
+26 PET
-32 RRVSGVGRKTRISQ
+32 T
-46 RSGDPSCMKKTPE
+46 
-59 TRKDS
+59 KDN
-64 GSRIRRWVS
+64 GSRIRRGVS
-73 FHMTRLIDQWSFNAV
+73 FHMTRLFDQWSFNAIC
-88 FFLVFLKLLQLCKL
+88 FLIFLKLLQLCKL

-107 TENGWRKVTG
+107 TENGWRKATG

-135 PYPSGDLPS
+135 PYPKDAAPEN
-144 CMDEAR
+144 MEKAR
-150 ERFLTRFAEFLR
+150 EAFLSRFSGFLR
-162 AHGELHWAIMQKTFR
+162 EHGELHWAIMQKTFR
-177 MHRRRLTETDL
+177 LHRKRLTETDL
-188 LEVEFRQDGTLEN
+188 LEVEFRPDGTMEN
-201 ARIVLDPRYPP
+201 ARMVFDPRYPP
-212 SALSGKDID
+212 SSAMQDKDLQ
-221 TVLSLL
+221 TLLSLF
-227 VRTHNRLNGGTDP
+227 VRTHNRLIGQEESA
-240 TRSRKL
+240 RARKL
-246 YRIVKRRVLYLNAA
+246 YRKVKRRVLYLNAS
-260 NLAKRMEAVRLL
+260 NLGKRMEAVHLL

-286 PEHGTEAEI
+286 PENGNAEAV

-300 RTPDVTTYRHPGWGL
+300 KTPDTTVYRHPGWGL

-323 PRLGEADL
+323 PGLAEADL

-342 MAMQEVLTEL
+342 LAMQEVLSEL
-352 KTEWGEAG
+352 KNEWGEAG
-360 KMSFPA
+360 RMCFPA
-366 PGSPAS
+366 PGSPAA
-372 EVEIQETPHKG
+372 EVEIRETPHKG
-383 LFRARAF
+383 LYRARAF

-399 RRRLNQKYAAEMR
+399 RRRLNNEHTAEMR
-412 GPATIAGMILWGLAK
+412 GPATIAGLILWGLAK

-445 TAAGG
+445 QAAEE
-450 NAPQRFERELSL
+450 NPPQRFERELSL

-471 THLEKMGGFILFQR
+471 THAEKMGGFLSFQR

-607 QITEGEMS
+607 QINGR